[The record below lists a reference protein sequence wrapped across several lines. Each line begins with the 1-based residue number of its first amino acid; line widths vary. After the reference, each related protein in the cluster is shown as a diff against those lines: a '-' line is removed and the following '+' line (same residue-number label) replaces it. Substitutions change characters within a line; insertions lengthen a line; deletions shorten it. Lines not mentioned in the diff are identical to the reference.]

1 MTYLMLKNVT
11 KGLLV
16 GDNVLPKDPNVVL
29 AQLAMAYNYIANK
42 CPVMS
47 LMTLDNTEE
56 ILRLGSGSY
65 KVRVPDLPES
75 DDEELDIDDDLG
87 FVAANLMAMYTS
99 KNKKQYFA
107 AEAEKLINIYNAKV
121 YDIQESFKLN
131 AQGDGYELP

>member
-1 MTYLMLKNVT
+1 MLKNVT

-47 LMTLDNTEE
+47 LMTLDNTED

-75 DDEELDIDDDLG
+75 DDDELDIDDDLG
-87 FVAANLMAMYTS
+87 YAAANLMASYIS
-99 KNKKQYFA
+99 KRNKQWLLG
-107 AEAEKLINIYNAKV
+107 EAERLINIYNAKV
-121 YDIQESFKLN
+121 YDIQESFKMN
-131 AQGDGYELP
+131 ARGDGYDLP

>member
-1 MTYLMLKNVT
+1 MTYIMLKNVT

-47 LMTLDNTEE
+47 LMTLDNTED

-75 DDEELDIDDDLG
+75 DDDELDIDDDLG
-87 FVAANLMAMYTS
+87 YAAANLMASYIS
-99 KNKKQYFA
+99 KRNKQWLLG
-107 AEAEKLINIYNAKV
+107 EAERLINI
-121 YDIQESFKLN
+121 
-131 AQGDGYELP
+131 